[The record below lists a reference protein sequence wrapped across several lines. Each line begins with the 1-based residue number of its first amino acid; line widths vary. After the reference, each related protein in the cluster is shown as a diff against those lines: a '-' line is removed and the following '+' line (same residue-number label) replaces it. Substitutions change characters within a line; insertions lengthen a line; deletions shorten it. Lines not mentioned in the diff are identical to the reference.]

1 MRQIHLAFLWHQH
14 QPFYKNL
21 VTGNYLLPWVRLH
34 AIKDYVG
41 MLLVLKEFP
50 DIRCTINLVPSLLV
64 QIEEY
69 AAGEALDDTLRLTR
83 KPAEDLD
90 EADRRYILDNFFHC
104 NPARLIDPFPAF
116 RRLYDMRNDILKH
129 PRKAGELLNA
139 GALRDIQVWATLA
152 WFHPL
157 VVEQDPAL
165 AALRDK
171 ARDFSEDDKSV
182 MLSRQDA
189 VIRQVIPLHKEMA
202 DAGQIEI
209 STTPFYHPIL
219 PLLCDMECAREAM
232 PNVPM
237 PERRSDMRPDAETQ
251 VRRAV
256 EYHARLFG
264 KPPEGMWPAEGSVS
278 EDIIPII
285 RQHGIRW
292 IATDEGILAN
302 SVATRLDRDDAGD
315 LLIPDDLYR
324 PYRLPGEGD
333 TPAILFRDHVLAD
346 AIGFQYHHGE
356 PAAGAE
362 HFVARLRKL
371 AGRVQNH
378 PAVVPVFLDGENPWD
393 YYDNAGLTF
402 LRDLYSRLSK
412 ADDIRT
418 TTIGDYV
425 RLNPPGER
433 LDRLFAGSWI
443 HSNFSIWIG
452 AEEDR
457 KAWSL
462 VADARETLVRKT
474 GLPTP
479 DAPPQT
485 RRAWEEI
492 YIAEG
497 SDWFWWFGPDRQSDQ
512 DYLFDALFRAH
523 VSNVYTLIGEKPP
536 PELERPVAG
545 AARAAPSSSPAGI
558 LHVTID
564 GRTSDP
570 EWVTAGQYAVAG
582 EAAAM
587 RRSEEPPVRLLF
599 FGFDSDNFLLRLDGD
614 IWRTAALDRVRVLLQ
629 FQTPWP
635 MRVFIEGLSERT
647 PAVRIINEHGDEF
660 QRVNTAVVR
669 DFLEIA
675 CPRTPLAAGPGD
687 KVQFY
692 VEVFSDGAS
701 IQRIP
706 ETGLIEAEAPPAEE

>member
-41 MLLVLKEFP
+41 MLMVLKEFP

-69 AAGEALDDTLRLTR
+69 AAGEALDDALKLTR
-83 KPAEDLD
+83 KPVEGLD
-90 EADRRYILDNFFHC
+90 EADRRYIIENFFHC
-104 NPARLIDPFPAF
+104 NPARLIDPFPRF
-116 RRLYDMRNDILKH
+116 RELYDMRNALLNN
-129 PRKAGELLNA
+129 PRSAGELLKPA
-139 GALRDIQVWATLA
+139 VLRDIQVWATLA

-157 VVEQDPAL
+157 VVENDPAL

-182 MLSRQDA
+182 MLARQDA
-189 VIRQVIPLHKEMA
+189 VIRQVIPLHKQMA
-202 DAGQIEI
+202 ETGQIEI

-219 PLLCDMECAREAM
+219 PLLCDMESAREAM

-237 PERRSDMRPDAETQ
+237 PERRSDMRPDAETH

-256 EYHARLFG
+256 EYHSRLFG

-278 EDIIPII
+278 EDIIPIL
-285 RQHGIRW
+285 QKHGIRW

-302 SVATRLDRDDAGD
+302 SVATRLDRDNEGD
-315 LLIPDDLYR
+315 LLIADDLCR
-324 PYRLPGEGD
+324 PYGLPGDGD
-333 TPAILFRDHVLAD
+333 TPAILFRDHILSD
-346 AIGFQYHHGE
+346 AIGFQYHHNE

-371 AGRVQNH
+371 AHRVQTR
-378 PAVVPVFLDGENPWD
+378 PAIIPVFLDGENPWD
-393 YYDNAGLTF
+393 SYDNAGLTF
-402 LRDLYSRLSK
+402 LRELYTRLSQ
-412 ADDIRT
+412 ADDIST

-425 RLNPPGER
+425 RLNSPTEK

-443 HSNFSIWIG
+443 DSNFSIWIG

-462 VADARETLVRKT
+462 VADARETLLRKA
-474 GLPTP
+474 GPPKP
-479 DAPPQT
+479 DSPPET

-497 SDWFWWFGPDRQSDQ
+497 SDWFWWFGPDQRSDQ
-512 DYLFDALFRAH
+512 DYMFDALFRAH
-523 VSNVYTLIGEKPP
+523 LSNVYSLIGEEPP
-536 PELERPVAG
+536 SELERPLAG
-545 AARAAPSSSPAGI
+545 PARPAPSSAPAGI

-564 GRTSDP
+564 GQTSDP
-570 EWVTAGQYAVAG
+570 EWIAAGQYAVAG

-587 RRSEEPPVRLLF
+587 RRSGEPPLRLLF
-599 FGFDSDNFLLRLDGD
+599 FGFDNENFLLRLDGN
-614 IWRTAALDRVRVLLQ
+614 IWRTVALDKIRVLLQ

-635 MRVFIEGLSERT
+635 MRVFIENLSDHP
-647 PAVRIINEHGDEF
+647 PAVRIINEHGHEF
-660 QRVNTAVVR
+660 QCVNTAAVR
-669 DFLEIA
+669 NFLEIA
-675 CPRTPLAAGPGD
+675 CPRIPLAAGPGD
-687 KVQFY
+687 KVKFY
-692 VEVFSDGAS
+692 VEVFSDDVS
-701 IQRIP
+701 VQRIP
-706 ETGLIEAEAPPAEE
+706 ETGLIEAEVPLAE